1 MGKNP
6 NWRFYNGEN
15 KPEKSTRQSMKF
27 KNSSLLAT
35 TFTKCVLCTF
45 ALSLTAIPDTANAKP
60 AQQVA
65 QANQQPSVAPPPQIT
80 LTAQQQE
87 QVKKI
92 NLKVRNDINKVLDTN
107 QRKQLEISLKARRT
121 PQQITTDLKLSQ
133 QQGQKLRQIVVA
145 SQQQIFNNVLTE
157 QQRQQIKQ
165 YQQSRQNQR

>member
-1 MGKNP
+1 
-6 NWRFYNGEN
+6 
-15 KPEKSTRQSMKF
+15 MKL

-35 TFTKCVLCTF
+35 AFTKYVLCTF
-45 ALSLTAIPDTANAKP
+45 ALSLTAIPYTANALP

-65 QANQQPSVAPPPQIT
+65 QANQQPSVAPPPQIS

-92 NLKVRNDINKVLDTN
+92 NLQVRSDINKVLTPS
-107 QRKQLEISLKARRT
+107 QRKQLETSLKARRT

-133 QQGQKLRQIVVA
+133 PQGQKLRQIVVA
-145 SQQQIFNNVLTE
+145 SQQQIFEKVLTE

-165 YQQSRQNQR
+165 YQQSRKNPG